1 MAEVKVKGR
10 HQVEVRSPKGD
21 VSLATVELKYRRI
34 HILPPIGK
42 QKRYPALE
50 PDGDPRTGAS
60 STQRP
65 GADRLEADHGSAGT
79 IPRGRDPDARLVR
92 HALEGRDG
100 LITNDKFCLSRFRQ
114 LKLSWWRLPLRLRE
128 TCLLGCPSL
137 PNLSAAG
144 GNDAGVADA
153 PDMPASSG
161 RAAPV
166 GSDLSAIDGMDK
178 AVTRRRGSGR
188 PRASR
193 TGGEP

>member
-1 MAEVKVKGR
+1 M
-10 HQVEVRSPKGD
+10 
-21 VSLATVELKYRRI
+21 
-34 HILPPIGK
+34 
-42 QKRYPALE
+42 
-50 PDGDPRTGAS
+50 
-60 STQRP
+60 
-65 GADRLEADHGSAGT
+65 
-79 IPRGRDPDARLVR
+79 RGRIITGVDEAIEKIGWY
-92 HALEGRDG
+92 ALRWKIEDG

-128 TCLLGCPSL
+128 TCPSGCPSS

-178 AVTRRRGSGR
+178 AVTRRRGPDR
-188 PRASR
+188 RRTSR